1 MSVATLPNVQD
12 WIVRL
17 QAQAP
22 SLLHVGD
29 SIDLAQ
35 ALTTLQFESPSAYVV
50 LAGER
55 PALNP
60 SVNGVAQETA
70 VDVAVV
76 FLVHNFRA
84 DDPEPGGDEGLRLA
98 RAAALGALLNWAPSN
113 ADPIEYAGGARV
125 AGIDANV
132 LIWQDDYSTRYLL
145 RSV

>member
-1 MSVATLPNVQD
+1 MTAATLPDVQD
-12 WIVRL
+12 WVDRL
-17 QAQAP
+17 RAAAP

-35 ALTTLQFESPSAYVV
+35 ALVTLQFESPSAYVV

-55 PALNP
+55 PNPNP
-60 SVNGVAQETA
+60 SVNGVAQETGI
-70 VDVAVV
+70 DVAVV

-84 DDPEPGGDEGLRLA
+84 DDPDPGGDAGLRLA
-98 RAAALGALLNWAPSN
+98 RASALGALLNWAPAD
-113 ADPIEYAGGARV
+113 ADPVEYAGGTRI

-132 LIWQDDYSTRYLL
+132 LIWQDDYTTRYLL

>member
-1 MSVATLPNVQD
+1 MSVATLPNVRD
-12 WIVRL
+12 WILRL

-29 SIDLAQ
+29 SIALAQ

-84 DDPEPGGDEGLRLA
+84 DDPDPGGDQGLRLA

-113 ADPIEYAGGARV
+113 ADPIEYAGGVRV

-132 LIWQDDYSTRYLL
+132 IIWQDDYSTRYLL